1 MSAKRENWASKLGVI
16 LAVAGSAVGLG
27 NFLRFPGVASVNGG
41 GVFLIPYFIAL
52 IFLGIPLAWVEWTLG
67 RYGGQFSHGSAPGVL
82 NAVVRKPWAK
92 YLGSLGIFGPM
103 FINFYYI
110 YVESW
115 LLGYV
120 WYSIQGLLTPAS
132 SSPALIG
139 TFFSNYISLTTTI
152 AGIPASLFFFLITL
166 LINLSIVYFGVKKG
180 IEQASKIMMPILLVL
195 SALMMIRVL
204 TLPNIGEGFAFLWNP
219 DLSKLGDINVW
230 FAASGQI
237 FFTLS
242 VGIGAILTYSSY
254 VKRKQDIV
262 LSSLTANATN
272 EFFEVI
278 VGGTLVIPAAIAIM
292 GMGKAQAIASSGVFS
307 LGFITMPQ
315 VLGAFPLAALFETL
329 WFVLLFIAA
338 ITSSISLLQP
348 GISFFEDE
356 MKYSRRKS
364 IITQF
369 VIFFVMGLL
378 AVFGLNAGAVDEMDF
393 WAGNF
398 ALILFGT
405 IEAVVFAWILGADK
419 GWKEMNRGADIKIPK
434 FFKFVLKYITPT
446 YLIILLAVWFV
457 FKGWDFITLRGM
469 DYKDFTQLDIKDSA
483 ALIQR
488 LQGVNDPLSMHM
500 IGYFDPADRDII
512 QSFKVEMLAVHDM
525 FKQDLTKAVHA
536 DDVSLGS
543 ISNYLTPGKLP
554 DIVKTPEY
562 MTHRGILELV
572 AQIAAKPTDY
582 ETAQA
587 ALLNGLNNCLAS
599 TNFYTAT
606 LFPKEI
612 LDPSTTALIAEYI
625 KHPRN
630 PDEAKKLNR
639 FLIGD
644 IFRGLVAKFP
654 RAEFLGGYVDQKLFI
669 GTIRIVFIAFLLII
683 NLIIFAA
690 WKKYKLDEKLHTGV
704 EGE

>member
-1 MSAKRENWASKLGVI
+1 MAVKRENWASKIGVI

-41 GVFLIPYFIAL
+41 GAFLIPYFIAL

-132 SSPALIG
+132 TSPALIG
-139 TFFSNYISLTTTI
+139 TFFSNYISLSTTLF
-152 AGIPASLFFFLITL
+152 GIPASLFFFLITL
-166 LINLSIVYFGVKKG
+166 LINLAIVFFGVKKG
-180 IEQASKIMMPILLVL
+180 IERASQIMMPVLLVL

-204 TLPNIGEGFAFLWNP
+204 TLPNIGQGFAFLWNP
-219 DLSKLGDINVW
+219 DLSRLGDINVW

-254 VKRKQDIV
+254 VKRNQDVV

-292 GMGKAQAIASSGVFS
+292 GIDKAQSIASSGTFS

-356 MKYSRRKS
+356 MKFSRRKS

-369 VIFFVMGLL
+369 GIFFVMGLL

-419 GWKEMNRGADIKIPK
+419 GWKEMTRGADIKLPK

-446 YLIILLAVWFV
+446 YLIILLAAWFI
-457 FKGWDFITLRGM
+457 FKGWDFITLKGM
-469 DYKDFTQLDIKDSA
+469 DYKDFTQMDIKDSA

-488 LQGVNDPLSMHM
+488 LQGVNEPLAMHL
-500 IGYFDPADRDII
+500 IEYFDPADRETIM
-512 QSFKVEMLAVHDM
+512 SFKVEMLSEHDT
-525 FKQDLTKAVHA
+525 FKKELSKAVNSEN
-536 DDVSLGS
+536 VTLGA
-543 ISNYLTPGKLP
+543 ITNYLTYGGVP

-562 MTHRGILELV
+562 GSHRGLLELV
-572 AQIAAKPTDY
+572 AQIAAKPTGY
-582 ETAQA
+582 ENAQA
-587 ALLNGLNNCLAS
+587 ALLNGLNRCLTV
-599 TNFYTAT
+599 TNFYAAT
-606 LFPKEI
+606 LFPKDM
-612 LDPSTTALIAEYI
+612 LDPSTAALIAEHL
-625 KHPRN
+625 KN
-630 PDEAKKLNR
+630 PPNPAEIKKLNR
-639 FLIGD
+639 FLISD
-644 IFRGLVAKFP
+644 MFRGLVFKFP
-654 RAEFLGGYVDQKLFI
+654 RAEFMGGLVDQKLFI
-669 GTIRIVFIAFLLII
+669 GTIRIIFVIFLFII
-683 NLIIFAA
+683 NLIIFFA
-690 WKKYKLDEKLHTGV
+690 WKKYKLDDKLNAVV